1 MESIVPVATL
11 PPATP
16 FTDHVSGLV
25 ITDAVNCCVAPART
39 SAVVGEMV
47 KASDPPEVP
56 GAKEQLAVI
65 SASATTIVAAMNE
78 RPTVPPLVTRRFQM
92 PVQTL
97 YAG

>member
-1 MESIVPVATL
+1 
-11 PPATP
+11 
-16 FTDHVSGLV
+16 
-25 ITDAVNCCVAPART
+25 
-39 SAVVGEMV
+39 MV

-65 SASATTIVAAMNE
+65 IASATTIVAAMNE